1 MNLNENFHEEKRK
14 SEKKREMKKEREEIE
29 REREKILIEV
39 NQGKKGRK
47 ITDQFF

>member
-1 MNLNENFHEEKRK
+1 MRIFHEERRK
-14 SEKKREMKKEREEIE
+14 NEKKKE

-39 NQGKKGRK
+39 NEGKKGRK